1 MHTCCCLTSFLNT
14 GQCSPSLLLEAVFS
28 TSAWREELLNLSLK
42 FLELQFQF
50 ACLLLPFFLSL
61 REDAHHL
68 MSPGSAF
75 SSAART
81 TYCCSNPTVSE
92 RVATK
97 TDPYPTVTLS
107 FMSQTEARLTQPLSL
122 PHAIVVAIVAACCNV
137 DLVNDRQMPTSTAG
151 SQQHSEGGV
160 KSLWSVT
167 PGPPVMLQHL
177 LQ

>member
-1 MHTCCCLTSFLNT
+1 MLLSDQLSKYRPVFTIPVVRSCIFNVCLEGGASEF
-14 GQCSPSLLLEAVFS
+14 VV
-28 TSAWREELLNLSLK
+28 K

-81 TYCCSNPTVSE
+81 THCCSNPTVSE